1 MTNIRCLATLCALLA
16 AFAVPAGA
24 QVPPPAPPP
33 QPSGPRAFPVPPLPP
48 QPPALPV
55 ISDPTE
61 IFDEVREALEQSQSA
76 LAAAFAASA
85 TAQAPVTSPSP
96 RPVPSPPAFPVPPA
110 PPVAAID
117 STEALY
123 DQAREAIEQNQYDRA
138 VEQFNRLIV
147 WKTPR
152 TDAAMYWKAYSLAK
166 LTERTAAL
174 TTLAELE
181 KQFAGSRWI
190 KDAKALEVEIR
201 QASGQAVTVESQ
213 NDEELKLLA
222 LRGLMQSDPDRS
234 LPILER
240 MLSSQ
245 NSLRV
250 KDRALFVLSQSRSPR
265 TRELIAGIA
274 KGNANPDLQLKAIR
288 YLGIMGGTDTRDLLA
303 EIYRGSSD
311 VTVKRAVLRSYM
323 TSGDRDRLLALAKSE
338 PSPELRGEAVQQ
350 LGALGASAALFDLYQ
365 TETSM
370 EIKKRILRAIAMGG
384 GADRVIAL
392 AKTEKD
398 PELRR
403 TAIQSLG
410 MMGRTDSTEALTSI
424 YAADQSLEIRKAVVQ
439 ALFIQ
444 HQAKTL
450 VDLARAEKNPEL
462 KKDIVTKLSMM
473 RSKDATDYLLE
484 LLK

>member
-1 MTNIRCLATLCALLA
+1 MLSTVIA
-16 AFAVPAGA
+16 AFALPAKAQVPEPPSPRWVAPSFTF
-24 QVPPPAPPP
+24 QVPPPPPPPPAPQTFVVAPPP
-33 QPSGPRAFPVPPLPP
+33 PPPPPPV
-48 QPPALPV
+48 A
-55 ISDPTE
+55 IDPTE
-61 IFDEVREALEQSQSA
+61 V
-76 LAAAFAASA
+76 
-85 TAQAPVTSPSP
+85 
-96 RPVPSPPAFPVPPA
+96 
-110 PPVAAID
+110 
-117 STEALY
+117 LY
-123 DQAREAIEQNQYDRA
+123 DQARDAIEQSQYDRA
-138 VEQFNRLIV
+138 VEQFSRLID
-147 WKTPR
+147 WKTTR

-181 KQFAGSRWI
+181 KRFAGSRWI

-201 QASGQAVTVESQ
+201 QASGQAVTAESQ

-222 LRGLMQSDPDRS
+222 LRGLIQSDPEKA
-234 LPILER
+234 LPIIER
-240 MLSSQ
+240 MLAGSS
-245 NSLRV
+245 SVRV

-288 YLGIMGGTDTRDLLA
+288 YLGIMGGADTRDLLA
-303 EIYRGSSD
+303 EVYRASSD

-338 PSPELRGEAVQQ
+338 PLPELRGEAVQQ
-350 LGALGASAALFDLYQ
+350 LGAMGASAALFDLYQ

-384 GADRVIAL
+384 GADKVIAL

-398 PELRR
+398 SELRR

-410 MMGRTDSTEALTSI
+410 MMRRADSTEALTSI
-424 YAADQSLEIRKAVVQ
+424 YAADQSAEVRKAVIQ
-439 ALFIQ
+439 ALFVQ
-444 HQAKTL
+444 GQAKTL
-450 VDLARAEKNPEL
+450 VDLARSEKNPEL
-462 KKDIVTKLSMM
+462 KKDIVSKLALM
-473 RSKDATDYLLE
+473 RSKEATDYLLE